1 MKKVL
6 FYIAFYLIGFIWMGC
21 GIMALGF
28 VGAADGGAPML
39 PNYIKA
45 VLLGCVSFGC
55 LVVLQNMM
63 WEM

>member
-1 MKKVL
+1 MKKIV
-6 FYIAFYLIGFIWMGC
+6 FYFISIVWMLT

-28 VGAADGGAPML
+28 VGAVDCGAPML